1 MKLRPYSST
10 VLALSGAILMGL
22 GLYFVFLRPPLL
34 PEDLRYMGISL
45 SQLQATLPGLLTWLH
60 RVFWVLGGYMFAAG
74 LLTVY
79 AALTVFRSRAKGA
92 AVVVAVAGLAS
103 IGWMAVVN
111 LIIGSDFKWLLLAF
125 AILWAI
131 ALGLYRIETVPSH

>member
-10 VLALSGAILMGL
+10 VLALGGAILMAL

-34 PEDLRYMGISL
+34 PEDLRYMGTSL

-103 IGWMAVVN
+103 IGWMAAVN
-111 LIIGSDFKWLLLAF
+111 FIIGSDFKWLLLAF

-131 ALGLYRIETVPSH
+131 ALGLYRIETVPSQ